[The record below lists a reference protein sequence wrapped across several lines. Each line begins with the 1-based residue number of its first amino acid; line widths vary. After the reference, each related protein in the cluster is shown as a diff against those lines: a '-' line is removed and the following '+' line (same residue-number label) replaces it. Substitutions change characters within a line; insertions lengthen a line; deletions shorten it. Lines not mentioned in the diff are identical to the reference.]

1 MDKRALSQ
9 IFKKEFHAGI
19 LSWASSLPFNNF
31 NQERHCLFAAHFLAK
46 YWPQYFQRYLKGNNN
61 KMAETWFAHS
71 NLYEAKFYV
80 ENPIFILK
88 FWETQNKDFAQQ
100 K

>member
-1 MDKRALSQ
+1 MYRMEILMDKRALSQ

-46 YWPQYFQRYLKGNNN
+46 Y
-61 KMAETWFAHS
+61 
-71 NLYEAKFYV
+71 
-80 ENPIFILK
+80 
-88 FWETQNKDFAQQ
+88 
-100 K
+100 